1 MICLKNVDKVYRGAK
16 FETKALLD
24 VSLEIQDGEF
34 VAVMGESGSG
44 KTTLLNILGGMDH
57 ATGGEVWFD
66 DVNTQTLKP
75 EGLDRFRKKNISFIF
90 QHFVLMEEYT
100 VYENLEAPLLARNV
114 KKSERNRLIKDAMAY
129 LGIEDLIYQLPS
141 QISGGQKQRVAIAR
155 SIVSGCP
162 IIMADEP
169 TGALDEENTKN
180 VMQLLQSLHE
190 NGKTIIVI
198 THDQQVAN
206 YADRIIFLHNGRIV

>member
-57 ATGGEVWFD
+57 ATAGEVWFD

-75 EGLDRFRKKNISFIF
+75 GKLDRFRKKNISFIF

-114 KKSERNRLIKDAMAY
+114 KKSERNRLINDAMAY

-198 THDQQVAN
+198 THDLQVAN